1 MSRHTGRPPPPAQ
14 LPRTATGALVV
25 RRAFEHQ
32 GIEYPVGAELGAGDL
47 PAIVVSFLTARGV
60 FGPPTATGA
69 PSAPPPD
76 PDPPITEPERGELED
91 DDHGEA

>member
-1 MSRHTGRPPPPAQ
+1 MSRHTGRPPTPAQ
-14 LPRTATGALVV
+14 LPRTAAGALVA

-32 GIEYPVGAELGAGDL
+32 GIEYPAGAELEAGAL

-76 PDPPITEPERGELED
+76 PGSLITEPEPGELED